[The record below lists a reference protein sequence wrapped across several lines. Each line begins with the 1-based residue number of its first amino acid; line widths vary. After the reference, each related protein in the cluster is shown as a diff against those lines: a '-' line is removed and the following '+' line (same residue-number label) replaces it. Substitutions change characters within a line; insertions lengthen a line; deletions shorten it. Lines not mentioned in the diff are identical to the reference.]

1 MRASQWQSILSL
13 PSWPRYTHKVQW
25 IPREDLEKCSIPR
38 EFPQQSLHEGR
49 KVLHLSV
56 HLGPTWLFSKLST
69 LALHTHTPHRVSS
82 SSSQKPQYST
92 CLWPPASRS
101 SLPEPTKYSVL
112 LYLITRC
119 PSYLTY
125 ETASPGGLGP
135 SPLHLG
141 GSPIVVIQKI
151 WIKWNWSGLQQ
162 NILRTNL
169 H

>member
-13 PSWPRYTHKVQW
+13 PSWPRYTHKVLW
-25 IPREDLEKCSIPR
+25 NPREDLEKCSIPR

-49 KVLHLSV
+49 KVL
-56 HLGPTWLFSKLST
+56 PPQCTPWPY
-69 LALHTHTPHRVSS
+69 LALQQTFNTCPAHTHPTQGLLLLLTEAPILHM
-82 SSSQKPQYST
+82 P
-92 CLWPPASRS
+92 LASRS

-119 PSYLTY
+119 PSHLTY
-125 ETASPGGLGP
+125 EIASPGGLGP
-135 SPLHLG
+135 SLVHLG